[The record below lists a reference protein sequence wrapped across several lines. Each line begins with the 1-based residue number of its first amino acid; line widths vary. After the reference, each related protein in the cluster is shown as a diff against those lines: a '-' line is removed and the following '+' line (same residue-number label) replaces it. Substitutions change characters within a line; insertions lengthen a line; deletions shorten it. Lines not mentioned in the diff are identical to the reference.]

1 MNLKTK
7 NETIKVNVSTSELG
21 LIIEHMYF
29 NLLNVTEDWTEN
41 MVEYSDDIKLYKKLR
56 NLVK

>member
-7 NETIKVNVSTSELG
+7 NETIKLNVSTSELG
-21 LIIEHMYF
+21 LILEHMYW

-41 MVEYSDDIKLYKKLR
+41 MVEYSDDIKLYKKLK

>member
-7 NETIKVNVSTSELG
+7 NETIKLNVSTSELG
-21 LIIEHMYF
+21 LILEHMYW

-41 MVEYSDDIKLYKKLR
+41 MTEYSDDIKLYKRLK
-56 NLVK
+56 NQVK